1 MSGNAFDLSRIAFLA
16 SDKHTGFPYGLAVDI
31 DFDPAKDA
39 QNIAKHGVSLSFAAV
54 VLADAIGAVGD
65 SRHAYRETRIKAFA
79 QIDGVFFGC
88 STRCGTTLLGSSAC
102 VASERGRFADG

>member
-1 MSGNAFDLSRIAFLA
+1 LLIDN
-16 SDKHTGFPYGLAVDI
+16 HTGIPYGSVVDI

-65 SRHAYRETRIKAFA
+65 SRHDYRETRIKAFA

-88 STRCGTTLLGSSAC
+88 VYTMRDDVAWIISVHRVREREVRRWLGL
-102 VASERGRFADG
+102 R